1 MKWFLTFI
9 GAWALTGAGAT
20 LVVGTFIEKSVAEL
34 RHKEVQEAFER
45 GVESVK
51 ASDLALLDEKKTNEV
66 CTAWW
71 FDMTHKQR
79 KLKVPKRR
87 SLP

>member
-1 MKWFLTFI
+1 MKWIFALA
-9 GAWALTGAGAT
+9 GAWTLTVAGAT

-45 GVESVK
+45 GAESVK

-71 FDMTHKQR
+71 FDLTHKQR
-79 KLKVPKRR
+79 KLKVPKRKGA
-87 SLP
+87 L

>member
-1 MKWFLTFI
+1 MKFLLALA
-9 GAWALTGAGAT
+9 GAWTLSVAGTT

-45 GVESVK
+45 GVESVR

-71 FDMTHKQR
+71 FGMTHKQR
-79 KLKVPKRR
+79 KLNIPKRKE
-87 SLP
+87 LL

>member
-1 MKWFLTFI
+1 MKFLLALV
-9 GAWALTGAGAT
+9 GAWALTVAGAT

-45 GVESVK
+45 GAESVK

-87 SLP
+87 NLL

>member
-1 MKWFLTFI
+1 MKWIFALA
-9 GAWALTGAGAT
+9 GAWALTVAGAT

-51 ASDLALLDEKKTNEV
+51 AADLALLDEKKTNEV

-79 KLKVPKRR
+79 KLKVPKRKGAR
-87 SLP
+87 

>member
-1 MKWFLTFI
+1 MKFLLALA
-9 GAWALTGAGAT
+9 GAWALTVAGTT

-45 GVESVK
+45 GAESVK

-79 KLKVPKRR
+79 KLKVPKR
-87 SLP
+87 SNLL